1 MFDTVSRSA
10 SNLSVAYLGGFAY
23 PAARAPRAKE
33 TLLALTD
40 PALSVV
46 TNFAWERPV
55 TVTAT
60 CSVDEALEEMM
71 RTGVRALLV
80 VRDAVVTG
88 LITSYDIYGERP
100 LQFLAA
106 SGLRRHDEIEV
117 GHVMTPWERVPSF
130 DWRSL
135 ARAWVSD
142 LVAYFDKSPAT
153 HVVVIEHADRAETFV
168 RGLLSRTRLAR
179 QLGRPI

>member
-1 MFDTVSRSA
+1 MLDTASRSA
-10 SNLSVAYLGGFAY
+10 SNAPVAYLGGFGY
-23 PAARAPRAKE
+23 QAARAPRVKE

-40 PALSVV
+40 PALCVV
-46 TNFAWERPV
+46 TNFAWEQPV
-55 TVTAT
+55 TVAAT

-71 RTGVRALLV
+71 RAGVRALLV
-80 VRDAVVTG
+80 VREAVVTG
-88 LITSYDIYGERP
+88 LITSYDIHGERP
-100 LQFLAA
+100 LQYLAA

-117 GHVMTPWERVPSF
+117 GHVMTPWEHVPSF
-130 DWRSL
+130 DWRTL

-142 LVAYFDKSPAT
+142 LVTYFVKSPAT
-153 HVVVIEHADRAETFV
+153 HVVVIEHAEHAQTFV